1 MWFSQSHFRE
11 AQWKHS
17 YAYQDT
23 RFLENEIRKKLS
35 FHRSGVYPLMF
46 GIRVLM
52 VWKGTEDINMLT
64 GHDKRQLHFVI
75 SEAINSTG
83 RTNWIKKEVPVYNLF
98 TVFYCTEFELMS
110 SQ

>member
-1 MWFSQSHFRE
+1 
-11 AQWKHS
+11 
-17 YAYQDT
+17 
-23 RFLENEIRKKLS
+23 
-35 FHRSGVYPLMF
+35 
-46 GIRVLM
+46 M

-64 GHDKRQLHFVI
+64 CHAKRKLHFVI

-98 TVFYCTEFELMS
+98 TVFYYTEFELMS